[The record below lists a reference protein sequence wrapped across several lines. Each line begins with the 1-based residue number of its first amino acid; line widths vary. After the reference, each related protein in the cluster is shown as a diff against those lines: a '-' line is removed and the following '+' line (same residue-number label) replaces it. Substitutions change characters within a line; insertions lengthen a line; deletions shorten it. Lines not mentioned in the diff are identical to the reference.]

1 MYRLYMLCV
10 CVCEYECKCARA
22 RICMCAK
29 KSKRGKAEM
38 AIQHYRVFASLWQ
51 QVQAD
56 EADADVAAA
65 AHALKQELKV

>member
-1 MYRLYMLCV
+1 
-10 CVCEYECKCARA
+10 
-22 RICMCAK
+22 MCAK